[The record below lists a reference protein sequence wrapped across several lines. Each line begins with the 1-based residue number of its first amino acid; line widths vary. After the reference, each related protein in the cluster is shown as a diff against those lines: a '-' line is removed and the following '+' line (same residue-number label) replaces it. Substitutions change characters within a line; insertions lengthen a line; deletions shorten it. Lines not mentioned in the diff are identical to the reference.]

1 MPKHVHGSGSVYR
14 RGKIFWISYYAPQG
28 EHICE
33 SSRSREKGEAKR
45 LLQQRLGELADG
57 RYVGPRPDKVTL
69 DELAEDMLN
78 DYRINGKK
86 SVKDAERAAKTLI
99 PFFGAGRKAQSL
111 GSSDISAFVAQRQAD
126 GLTNGSINRELAA
139 LKRMYNLGLRNGKI
153 IRKPHIE
160 MLQEDNV
167 RKGFFE
173 WEQFQAVHAMLAEHL
188 RAVMLFAYLTGWRVR
203 SEVLRLIWS
212 NVDFK
217 AGTVRLEPG
226 TTKNKKGRL
235 IYMTAALKMLLDQQ
249 WQRNMVFQREHGRI
263 VPLVFHNQGKPI
275 RNYYKAWH
283 KACRLAGLA
292 GKIPHDFRR
301 TAVRNLV
308 RAGIPERVAM
318 EMTGH
323 KTRSVFDRYHIV
335 SEGDLREAALRLS
348 AVDLATNLATVGQS
362 QPGSTNVSPQ
372 FSSRATLAQSVE
384 QLIRNQ

>member
-1 MPKHVHGSGSVYR
+1 MPKHKHGSGSVYR
-14 RGKIFWISYYAPQG
+14 RGRVWWLSYYANGQ
-28 EHICE
+28 HVSE
-33 SSRSREKGEAKR
+33 SSHSRDKGAAKEM
-45 LLQQRLGELADG
+45 LQSRLGSVAEG
-57 RYVGPRPDKVTL
+57 RYLGIRADHVTL
-69 DELAEDMLN
+69 DELAQDMLN
-78 DYRINGKK
+78 DYRINAKK
-86 SVKDAERAAKTLI
+86 SLKDAERAVKTVVRLL
-99 PFFGAGRKAQSL
+99 GGRQKAQL
-111 GSSDISAFVAQRQAD
+111 VGPTNISAYVAQRQAD

-153 IRKPHIE
+153 IRKPHID

-167 RKGFFE
+167 RTGFFE
-173 WEQFQAVHAMLAEHL
+173 WEQFQAVHARLAEHL
-188 RAVMLFAYLTGWRVR
+188 QTAMLFAYLTGWRVR

-235 IYMTAALKMLLDQQ
+235 IYMTAALKMLLEHQR
-249 WQRNMVFQREHGRI
+249 QRNIAFQREHGRI
-263 VPLVFHNQGKPI
+263 VPLVFHNHGNPI

-292 GKIPHDFRR
+292 GRIPHDFRR

-335 SEGDLREAALRLS
+335 SEGDLREAALKLS
-348 AVDLATNLATVGQS
+348 AVDLATNLATVDPLSSGPS
-362 QPGSTNVSPQ
+362 NVSPQ
-372 FSSRATLAQSVE
+372 FSIRATLAQSVE